1 MKKTV
6 MNKYYIGYT
15 LPQSVIDTIKTIT
28 DELSKVWSIK
38 VSKQLHIT
46 SCYIGETSRAEAV
59 DRFQIL
65 GDDEINPIRPI
76 PVVAKEFGMF
86 GQHLVIILEKNFS
99 MYDIC
104 TRLRY
109 NKGNKLPK
117 VSYTPHIT
125 IATGVGLGMHARQN
139 NCPKLAFDLT
149 QIALFEKQPGGEY
162 EAHMVKEFR

>member
-1 MKKTV
+1 

-15 LPQSVIDTIKTIT
+15 LPQTVIDTIKTVT

-46 SCYIGETSRAEAV
+46 ACYIGETSRNEAV

-65 GDDEINPIRPI
+65 GNNEINPIPPI
-76 PVVAKEFGMF
+76 PVSAKEFGMF

-99 MYDIC
+99 LYDIC
-104 TRLRY
+104 ARLHYGNR
-109 NKGNKLPK
+109 NKLDK
-117 VSYTPHIT
+117 HTPHIT
-125 IATGVGLGMHARQN
+125 IATGVGLGMHVRQN
-139 NCPKLAFDLT
+139 NCLKLTFDLT